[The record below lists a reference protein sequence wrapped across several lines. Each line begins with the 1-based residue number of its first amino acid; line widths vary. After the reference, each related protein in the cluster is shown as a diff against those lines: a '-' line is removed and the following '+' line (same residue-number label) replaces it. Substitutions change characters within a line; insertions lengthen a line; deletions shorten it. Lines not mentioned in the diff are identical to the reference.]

1 LSIKIIF
8 ACGSALQK
16 LEARS
21 RNLVAEAVF
30 MTRAALTMRLATEGT
45 NHGKDVTGKQ
55 FHSRP
60 LE

>member
-1 LSIKIIF
+1 MF

-21 RNLVAEAVF
+21 RNLVAHAAVF
-30 MTRAALTMRLATEGT
+30 LTIAALTMRLATEGT

-55 FHSRP
+55 FHPRP
-60 LE
+60 FE